1 MQLDSLQFGKVRSDS
16 IFSLKESA
24 ALRDRFEGDVYDLSV
39 NLDGRFRNDG
49 CSGQARYTIGSMM
62 LNVTFIAQ
70 AAFSGANI
78 AAGVELR
85 SESPLTGAIPSDVYD
100 SPGGV
105 PDVRDS
111 VNIEEGD
118 GGVEF

>member
-1 MQLDSLQFGKVRSDS
+1 
-16 IFSLKESA
+16 
-24 ALRDRFEGDVYDLSV
+24 
-39 NLDGRFRNDG
+39 
-49 CSGQARYTIGSMM
+49 MM